1 MRLDCSCHLHQLAVV
16 AEQLAVMT
24 FQDVCLAMRQDPKSP
39 VHVHHAA
46 RYGNRLLAGMLA
58 EALPQK

>member
-1 MRLDCSCHLHQLAVV
+1 
-16 AEQLAVMT
+16 VMT